1 MPDSSHPH
9 HRLPPRYNLD
19 MALNPSEVAQRMGVQ
34 IPAAM
39 NLNPMKWKWLFVYVV
54 NAMREVEA
62 RDADGWVG
70 ELGLRRRD

>member
-1 MPDSSHPH
+1 VE
-9 HRLPPRYNLD
+9 RYNLD
-19 MALNPSEVAQRMGVQ
+19 MALTRLNDPTEVAQRMGVQ

-54 NAMREVEA
+54 NAMRGGWVQL
-62 RDADGWVG
+62 GWVG